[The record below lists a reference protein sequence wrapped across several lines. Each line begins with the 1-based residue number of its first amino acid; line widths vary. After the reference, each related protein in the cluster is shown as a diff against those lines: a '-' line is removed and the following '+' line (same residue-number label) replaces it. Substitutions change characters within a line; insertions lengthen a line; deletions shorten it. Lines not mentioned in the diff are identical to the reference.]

1 MKKLVFKGAAV
12 AIATPFTETGIN
24 YEELKKLIEFHIANN
39 TDAIVIAGTSGE
51 ASTMSD
57 DEHKEVIKFTAEQVN
72 GRVPVIAGTGSN
84 DTAYSVQLS
93 QFAEK
98 AGVDAVL
105 SVTPY
110 YNKCTQNGLIK
121 HFTQIA
127 DSINIPI
134 ILYNVPSRTGV
145 NIKPETYAELAKHP
159 QIAAVKEAN
168 GDISSILKTRALCG
182 DSLAV
187 YSGNDDQII
196 PILSL
201 GGQGVI
207 SVLSNVAPKIT
218 HDMCE
223 LYFNGSV
230 SEAAQLQIDYEDLIS
245 ALFAEVNPIPV
256 KAALRIMGYNMGNM
270 RMPLTELE
278 PAHSAKLKELM
289 KKHNII

>member
-1 MKKLVFKGAAV
+1 ML
-12 AIATPFTETGIN
+12 N
-24 YEELKKLIEFHIANN
+24 
-39 TDAIVIAGTSGE
+39 
-51 ASTMSD
+51 
-57 DEHKEVIKFTAEQVN
+57 
-72 GRVPVIAGTGSN
+72 
-84 DTAYSVQLS
+84 
-93 QFAEK
+93 
-98 AGVDAVL
+98 
-105 SVTPY
+105 
-110 YNKCTQNGLIK
+110 
-121 HFTQIA
+121 
-127 DSINIPI
+127 
-134 ILYNVPSRTGV
+134 TGV

-159 QIAAVKEAN
+159 RIAAVKEAN